1 MLHMQSDFTGISA
14 LKNRSLTLESSNRQL
29 YRHANLFSKVTGEFV
44 RATEKQNLIVDLS
57 PKE

>member
-1 MLHMQSDFTGISA
+1 MHLQSDFTGIPA

-44 RATEKQNLIVDLS
+44 RGTEKQNLIVELS